1 MASRVDDPQSA
12 LPEEIRCRTGIN
24 VATCY
29 QCGKCSAGCPMAAE
43 CDLRPHNVM
52 RLAMTGR
59 RDELLADESI
69 WLCMTCETCSAR
81 CPNGCDPARVIDAV
95 REIAAES
102 GVSPQQRNIRA
113 FHKSFLEQVRISG
126 RLFEA
131 GFMVVYKM
139 RSGALFQDAL
149 AAPGMVTRGK
159 LHALPSRIK
168 DTENVRRIFRLCEP
182 DAGAASGHVASDPA
196 SSESARSR
204 SAPSLGAPPDRPAL
218 AAGETA

>member
-1 MASRVDDPQSA
+1 MASTVDSPQTS
-12 LPEEIRCRTGIN
+12 LPAEIRRRTGIN

-59 RDELLADESI
+59 RSDLMADESI
-69 WLCMTCETCSAR
+69 WLCLTCETCSAR

-113 FHKSFLEQVRISG
+113 FHKSFLEQVRLSG

-131 GFMVVYKM
+131 GFMVTYKM
-139 RSGALFQDAL
+139 RSGTLFQDAL
-149 AAPGMVTRGK
+149 AAPGMDTRGK
-159 LHALPSRIK
+159 LPALPSRVK

-182 DAGAASGHVASDPA
+182 DAGAQAGGA
-196 SSESARSR
+196 SSGSPAGG
-204 SAPSLGAPPDRPAL
+204 APSGDGAAP
-218 AAGETA
+218 

>member
-1 MASRVDDPQSA
+1 MAFRVDNPQMS
-12 LPEEIRCRTGIN
+12 LPEEIRRRTGIN

-52 RLAMTGR
+52 RKAMTGR
-59 RDELLADESI
+59 RDDLMKDESI
-69 WLCMTCETCSAR
+69 WLCMTCETCTAR

-102 GVSPQQRNIRA
+102 GISPQQRNLRA

-131 GFMVVYKM
+131 GFMVTYKM
-139 RSGALFQDAL
+139 RSGTLFQDAL

-168 DTENVRRIFRLCEP
+168 DTENLRRIFRLCEP
-182 DAGAASGHVASDPA
+182 DAGAPSSGATSSDGPA
-196 SSESARSR
+196 D
-204 SAPSLGAPPDRPAL
+204 SAPTDEGAL
-218 AAGETA
+218 T

>member
-1 MASRVDDPQSA
+1 MASKVDDPRSNLA
-12 LPEEIRCRTGIN
+12 EEIRSRTGIN

-29 QCGKCSAGCPMAAE
+29 QCGKCSAGCPMTAE

-59 RDELLADESI
+59 RSDLMADESI
-69 WLCMTCETCSAR
+69 WLCLTCETCSAR

-113 FHKSFLEQVRISG
+113 FHKSFLEQVRLSG

-131 GFMVVYKM
+131 GFMVTYKM
-139 RSGALFQDAL
+139 RSGTLFQDAL

-159 LHALPSRIK
+159 LHALPSRVK

-182 DAGAASGHVASDPA
+182 DAGAQAGGA
-196 SSESARSR
+196 SSGSPAGD
-204 SAPSLGAPPDRPAL
+204 APSADGATP
-218 AAGETA
+218 

>member
-1 MASRVDDPQSA
+1 MASRVDSPNTSLPQ
-12 LPEEIRCRTGIN
+12 EIRRRTGIN

-59 RDELLADESI
+59 RSDLMADESI
-69 WLCMTCETCSAR
+69 WLCLTCETCSAR

-113 FHKSFLEQVRISG
+113 FHKSFLEQVRLSG

-131 GFMVVYKM
+131 GFMVTYKM
-139 RSGALFQDAL
+139 RSGTLFQDAL

-159 LHALPSRIK
+159 LHALPSRVK

-182 DAGAASGHVASDPA
+182 DAGAQAGGA
-196 SSESARSR
+196 SSGSPAGD
-204 SAPSLGAPPDRPAL
+204 APSADGATP
-218 AAGETA
+218 

>member
-1 MASRVDDPQSA
+1 MASRVDSPNMS
-12 LPEEIRCRTGIN
+12 LPAEIRHRTGIN

-59 RDELLADESI
+59 RADLMADESI
-69 WLCMTCETCSAR
+69 WLCLTCETCSAR

-113 FHKSFLEQVRISG
+113 FHKSFLEQVRLSG

-131 GFMVVYKM
+131 GFMVTYKM
-139 RSGALFQDAL
+139 RSGTLFQDAGDE
-149 AAPGMVTRGK
+149 AGVIAMTAGG
-159 LHALPSRIK
+159 ADGICGG
-168 DTENVRRIFRLCEP
+168 N
-182 DAGAASGHVASDPA
+182 DAGPDEVALVDGTHECHVA
-196 SSESARSR
+196 E
-204 SAPSLGAPPDRPAL
+204 AL
-218 AAGETA
+218 

>member
-1 MASRVDDPQSA
+1 MASTVDSPNTSLPQ
-12 LPEEIRCRTGIN
+12 EIRRRTGIN

-43 CDLRPHNVM
+43 GDLRPHNVM

-59 RDELLADESI
+59 RADLMTDESI
-69 WLCMTCETCSAR
+69 WLCLTCETCSAR

-113 FHKSFLEQVRISG
+113 FHKSFLEQVRLSG

-131 GFMVVYKM
+131 GIKETYNM
-139 RSGALFQDAL
+139 RSGTLFQDASS
-149 AAPGMVTRGK
+149 APSMISRGK

-182 DAGAASGHVASDPA
+182 DAGAAAPDG
-196 SSESARSR
+196 
-204 SAPSLGAPPDRPAL
+204 APSGDGAA
-218 AAGETA
+218 T